1 MEDTELN
8 GIFNHNFGGCSKYNC
23 SNICD
28 TQITNINNDVNCSY
42 DEHIN
47 LKLQNL
53 NNELILLMQQKHQ
66 VYDIY
71 DNLIYSNAMIQEKI
85 NIYKNILTFKHVR
98 KNSAVTFISLQNT
111 HIHSLLNNQIE
122 MYNKNFKKINA
133 IVYDIDYIENL
144 IHKINFNI
152 IFI

>member
-1 MEDTELN
+1 
-8 GIFNHNFGGCSKYNC
+8 
-23 SNICD
+23 
-28 TQITNINNDVNCSY
+28 
-42 DEHIN
+42 
-47 LKLQNL
+47 
-53 NNELILLMQQKHQ
+53 MQQKHQ
-66 VYDIY
+66 AYDIY

-98 KNSAVTFISLQNT
+98 KNSAFTFISLQNT

-122 MYNKNFKKINA
+122 IYNKNFKKINA